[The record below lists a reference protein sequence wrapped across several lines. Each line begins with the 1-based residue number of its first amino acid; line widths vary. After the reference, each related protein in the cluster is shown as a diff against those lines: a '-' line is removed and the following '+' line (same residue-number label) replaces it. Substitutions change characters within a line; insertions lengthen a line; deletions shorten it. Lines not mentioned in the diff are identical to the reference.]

1 MCVRLIIIRE
11 TNANN
16 TAEAV
21 WGGEMRGV
29 RGVMK
34 TEEKVGE
41 ELILLLLLNKKS
53 NQMF

>member
-1 MCVRLIIIRE
+1 
-11 TNANN
+11 
-16 TAEAV
+16 
-21 WGGEMRGV
+21 MRGV